1 MSLRKTSAA
10 ASAPGKIILFGEHFV
25 VYGSHAI
32 LASINRR
39 IKVNVCLN
47 KAQTI
52 NIRSNLGIMGSYKDS
67 EFILVKG
74 GEKAKEI
81 LDLIFKCVSR
91 VLSERR
97 QNLGININLISEIP
111 YGVGLGSSAACCVAT
126 VAAVDSLFHEPNKQW
141 ICVKAVECERLVH
154 KNSSGADCY
163 ISVFGGLIY
172 YIKDEGFKKIK
183 TKKDST
189 LIIVNTGMK
198 HSTGD
203 LVSLVK
209 KFRDQN
215 VLLFIELTSYADTI
229 CQQAL
234 TAINNG
240 DEKKLGELMN
250 ENHALLQQIGVSHRK
265 IDHAVQSCIRNGA
278 LGAKLTGA
286 GGGGSMIALIPN
298 ENKMRIISEIEK
310 SKFECIPVTFDYNG
324 LIIY

>member
-32 LASINRR
+32 LASINKR
-39 IKVNVCLN
+39 IKVNVSLN
-47 KAQTI
+47 KNHTI
-52 NIRSNLGIMGSYKDS
+52 NIMSNLGIIGSYKDS
-67 EFILVKG
+67 EFTLIKG
-74 GEKAKEI
+74 GKKAKEI
-81 LDLIFKCVSR
+81 LDLIFKCVIS
-91 VLSERR
+91 VLSERK
-97 QNLGININLISEIP
+97 QNLGIDINLISNIP

-163 ISVFGGLIY
+163 ISVFGGIMY
-172 YIKDEGFKKIK
+172 YIKDDEFKKIK
-183 TKKDST
+183 AKKDST
-189 LIIVNTGMK
+189 LIIVNTRMK

-209 KFRDQN
+209 KLRDQN
-215 VLLFIELTSYADTI
+215 VLFFIDLTSHADTI

-234 TAINNG
+234 TTINNG
-240 DEKKLGELMN
+240 DEKKLGELMT
-250 ENHALLQQIGVSHRK
+250 ENHTLLQQIGVSNRK
-265 IDHAVQSCIRNGA
+265 IDRAIQICIKNGA

-286 GGGGSMIALIPN
+286 GGGGSIIALIPN
-298 ENKMRIISEIEK
+298 EKKTRVISEIEK
-310 SKFECIPVTFDYNG
+310 NRFECFPVKFDYSG
-324 LIIY
+324 LITY